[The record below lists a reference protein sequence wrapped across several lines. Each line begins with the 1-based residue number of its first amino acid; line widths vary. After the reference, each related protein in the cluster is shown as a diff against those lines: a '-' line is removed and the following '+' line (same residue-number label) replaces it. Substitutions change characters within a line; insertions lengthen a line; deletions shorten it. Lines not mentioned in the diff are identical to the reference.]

1 LSTDFD
7 FQDLVDTISNSNFKI
22 VSGSRMARMGA
33 DITKEFARV
42 SKIINL
48 IIRKTIGMEF

>member
-1 LSTDFD
+1 LSTDFAD

-33 DITKEFARV
+33 DITKESRQ
-42 SKIINL
+42 SNH
-48 IIRKTIGMEF
+48 